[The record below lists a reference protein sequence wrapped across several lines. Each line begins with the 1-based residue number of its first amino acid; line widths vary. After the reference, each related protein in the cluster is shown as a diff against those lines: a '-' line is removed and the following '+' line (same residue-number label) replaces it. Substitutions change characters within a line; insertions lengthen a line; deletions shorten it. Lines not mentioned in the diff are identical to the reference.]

1 MATEIKNIFI
11 EQGELRMYRLMATF
25 VDKLFNHRFT
35 KANAKAI
42 RSLTK
47 LMLEIFNRDM
57 FIDLMYDREP
67 KKQLWQKSSGE
78 FFIDDKPH
86 KKKVAKHT

>member
-11 EQGELRMYRLMATF
+11 EQGELRMYGLMATF
-25 VDKLFNHRFT
+25 LDKFFNRRLI
-35 KANAKAI
+35 KVNAKAI

-47 LMLEIFNRDM
+47 LMLEIDNRDM

-67 KKQLWQKSSGE
+67 KKQLWQKPSGE

-86 KKKVAKHT
+86 KMMVAKHT